1 MQFTKADLTLW
12 NVAQAVGL
20 EQIEARIDEQGRPR
34 AGAAPLRVK
43 LGIDPTSP
51 HLHIGHAVALWR
63 LRAFQEL
70 GHTAV
75 LIFGTFT
82 AQVGDTSDRETERPA
97 LSNEQVQANVA
108 TYKEQADRILKAGY
122 ELHFNHTWLAE
133 MPLSQF
139 WGLTNAFSVNG
150 FTKRELIAK
159 RLEEGQR
166 VGLQETLYPV
176 LQGYDSLAISADIE
190 LGGSDQWFNL
200 LAGRALAEQAG
211 TAPQAVL
218 THHLLPGTDGKK
230 MSKSLENGVYLDDA
244 PADVF
249 GKTMR
254 VRDEFVSQ
262 WLGFFPSAAMPFTGE
277 DYESA
282 LHLGQNPMPWKLKL
296 AEAMTALIWGEA
308 AGAQAREGFERQFQ
322 ERDLSEV
329 PEAQTPAGDLLDQL
343 VSLGM
348 APSRSEAKRH
358 LVAGAVRRNGEKLS
372 DLAQQLASGDTV
384 QIGRQAYRLV

>member
-34 AGAAPLRVK
+34 AGTAPLRVK

-108 TYKEQADRILKAGY
+108 TYKEQAGRILKADY
-122 ELHFNHTWLAE
+122 ELHFNDTWLSG
-133 MPLSQF
+133 MQLSQF

-211 TAPQAVL
+211 TTPQAVL

-282 LHLGQNPMPWKLKL
+282 LHLGQNPMSWKLKL
-296 AEAMTALIWGEA
+296 AEAMTALIWGEV

>member
-1 MQFTKADLTLW
+1 MQFTKADLTAW

-20 EQIEARIDEQGRPR
+20 EQIEARIDEAGRPR

-97 LSNEQVQANVA
+97 LSDEQVQANVA
-108 TYKEQADRILKAGY
+108 TYQEQAERILKPGY
-122 ELHFNHTWLAE
+122 ELHFNDTWLSP
-133 MPLSQF
+133 MPLSEF
-139 WGLTNAFSVNG
+139 WSLTNAFSVNG

-200 LAGRALAEQAG
+200 LAGRALAELKG
-211 TAPQAVL
+211 TAPQAVI

-254 VRDEFVSQ
+254 VRDEVVSQ
-262 WLGFFPSAAMPFTGE
+262 WLGFFPTPAQPFTGE

-296 AEAMTALIWGEA
+296 AEAMTALIWGDE
-308 AGAQAREGFERQFQ
+308 AGAAAKEGFERQFQ
-322 ERDLSEV
+322 EKDLSEV
-329 PEAQTPAGDLLDQL
+329 PEVATPEGDLLDQL
-343 VSLGM
+343 VTLGL

-358 LVAGAVRRNGEKLS
+358 LAAGAVRRNGEKLT
-372 DLAQQLASGDTV
+372 DLAQQLTPGDTV